1 MGGFVTAPG
10 EAEAAE
16 GEEYWELVELVP
28 VDHWFK
34 LTSWREPGDRG
45 LDLRKYLLGRIGDPM
60 IQPIPNHTAR
70 IGIGSDGSSATHDLG
85 FAVEILY
92 DHVFGNN

>member
-34 LTSWREPGDRG
+34 LTS
-45 LDLRKYLLGRIGDPM
+45 
-60 IQPIPNHTAR
+60 
-70 IGIGSDGSSATHDLG
+70 
-85 FAVEILY
+85 
-92 DHVFGNN
+92 